1 MIHKHAVL
9 IKWLRKYGYK
19 VTVET
24 KDFDSDFWAV
34 KFDET
39 ALTYVDGT
47 FEMYCFVNNEHEIR
61 DYAYRIK
68 TSGFADLEKIY
79 VTIKKQLNAFEE
91 YHMMHSKFG
100 QKYTDKLEGI
110 ARDFR

>member
-47 FEMYCFVNNEHEIR
+47 FEMYSFVNNEIV

-68 TSGFADLEKIY
+68 TCGFANLPEIY
-79 VTIKKQLNAFEE
+79 TAIKVKLNDFEN
-91 YHMMHSKFG
+91 YHLIHEKFG
-100 QKYTDKLEGI
+100 TELQDKLNGI
-110 ARDFR
+110 KEDFK